1 MMKLLLLAYL
11 TCAADPALAQAV
23 APLPLRPVP
32 LQLPPVAELRLPWRL
47 GNHPGER
54 FISCPVLTVTNT
66 SDDPFYPCVN
76 LQPILSRAAGVQV
89 TPNSGAPGDWATVR
103 MRGSGLRGADQPLY
117 VIDGLPAL
125 NADFAPVQSA
135 PQPMYGWGQGP
146 QVSAAGANPLL
157 FVVPQDINNVTV
169 LRGAVA
175 TAEYGSQGANGVILI
190 TTKRGGKKD
199 ALQAPRLRY
208 ENSTGVQQVRQRLRL
223 LDARQYADLA
233 NEVWRNAGSVGQ
245 PPVGAATLAGLGA
258 GTDWQHTLFGAAL
271 LQQHFVS
278 LDGSTAR
285 LRYAASANYLGQ
297 NGVVLDSRLRR
308 YGLRLNLDY
317 TLAPS
322 WRAQLNVAG
331 AVLTR
336 TLPPAGTVPTALL
349 APPTV
354 PAYTGDAP
362 TVTSGF
368 NLGGPGY
375 AGSFF
380 NPVALARQ
388 AATTDDTRRLLV
400 QAGTTYQASAALRLE
415 AQLSHEHAT
424 VQATNRTL
432 LVGITNP
439 TAAPT
444 ATDLARTT
452 QHLATTN
459 ARLALSYAPLRTGRH
474 QLTTQANVQGQ
485 YLGRSQE
492 QVLLALSTGS
502 FRQDYSLGVLSTWVS
517 AAYTFAGQLQLTAV
531 ARADRGKA
539 AQYALGTNGWQLYP
553 GAEVRWDVGK
563 AGFMQGQQAVSSLR
577 LNLALSQ
584 CSNTSIA
591 ATSFPA
597 GPTSVPVTSLISAND
612 QPLIPRTTQLN
623 TGLAVGLFGGHL
635 NVEPTFYSHYTRH
648 ANVAQAM
655 PVGLDYGTLLVTR
668 DVDVR
673 NRGLELAVRGY
684 WRLLHQRLTGQSS
697 LAASYNQ
704 QTVVS
709 VAGEATAGP
718 VPGVAV
724 GEPLH
729 PFYGYQRLGIGA
741 SGNVQYRDTNS
752 DGTVTFAD
760 AGYFGTGIP
769 PYLLDFSQTL
779 TYGRFTLQA
788 QFDGLFGYQLLSP
801 TLAVLDQPTGSYNGS
816 TRLLDR
822 WTPTHP
828 SADVPQASY
837 DRPQLYDDHTPQ
849 SAANFR
855 LSLLTLSCRLLKPE
869 SQHQLQAWVGSQNLF
884 VLTSYRGFDPNVS
897 SGGGLGQLVGYDG
910 STYPVAR
917 TWLAGVRA
925 TL

>member
-1 MMKLLLLAYL
+1 MLKPLLLTWFALA
-11 TCAADPALAQAV
+11 AGPALAQAV

-32 LQLPPVAELRLPWRL
+32 LPLPPVAELRLPWQLREHFA
-47 GNHPGER
+47 GHKTY
-54 FISCPVLTVTNT
+54 CPTIVVTRNEEV
-66 SDDPFYPCVN
+66 FYPCLT
-76 LQPILSRAAGVQV
+76 LQTPLSRVAGVQV
-89 TPNSGAPGDWATVR
+89 TPNSGAPGDWVTMR
-103 MRGSGLRGADQPLY
+103 IRGSGLRGSDQPLY

-135 PQPMYGWGQGP
+135 PQPVYGWGNGP

-157 FVVPQDINNVTV
+157 FVAPPDINSVTV
-169 LRGAVA
+169 LKGAIA

-190 TTKRGGKKD
+190 TTKRGGQKD

-208 ENSTGVQQVRQRLRL
+208 ENVTGVQQVRQRLPL
-223 LDARQYADLA
+223 LDAHQYADLA
-233 NEVWRNAGSVGQ
+233 NEVWRNAGSVG
-245 PPVGAATLAGLGA
+245 PPPFGAAALAGLGA
-258 GTDWQHTLFGAAL
+258 GTDWQHELFGAAL

-297 NGVVLDSRLRR
+297 DGVVLDSRLRR

-317 TLAPS
+317 TLAPG

-354 PAYTGDAP
+354 PAYTDGAP

-368 NLGGPGY
+368 NLGSPGY

-415 AQLSHEHAT
+415 AQLSHERAT

-432 LVGITNP
+432 LLSSANPSDAP
-439 TAAPT
+439 TAADE
-444 ATDLARTT
+444 AGTT
-452 QHLATTN
+452 QRLATTN
-459 ARLALSYAPLRTGRH
+459 ARLALTYEPLRTGPH
-474 QLTTQANVQGQ
+474 QLSVQGNVQGQ

-492 QVLLALSTGS
+492 QVLPFLHGT
-502 FRQDYSLGVLSTWVS
+502 FTNDYSLGVVSTWAS
-517 AAYTFAGQLQLTAV
+517 ATYTLAGQLRLTAV
-531 ARADRGKA
+531 ARADRGAA
-539 AQYALGTNGWQLYP
+539 AQYALGTNGWHLYP
-553 GAEVRWDVGK
+553 GAEVRWDLDK
-563 AGFMQGQQAVSSLR
+563 AGFMQYQQVFSSLR
-577 LNLALSQ
+577 LDLALSQ
-584 CSNTSIA
+584 CSNASIA
-591 ATSFPA
+591 AVGFPA
-597 GPTSVPVTSLISAND
+597 GPASVPVTNLISAND
-612 QPLIPRTTQLN
+612 VPLTPRTTQLN
-623 TGLAVGLFGGHL
+623 AGLDVGLFRGNL
-635 NVEPTFYSHYTRH
+635 TVRPTFYSHYTRH
-648 ANVAQAM
+648 ANVAQAE
-655 PVGLDYGTLLVTR
+655 PLPIDYGTLLVTR

-673 NRGLELAVRGY
+673 NRGVELAVSGY
-684 WRLLHQRLTGQSS
+684 WHLLGRHLEGTTS
-697 LAASYNQ
+697 LAASYNRQ
-704 QTVVS
+704 AVVS
-709 VAGEATAGP
+709 VVGGATAGP
-718 VPGVAV
+718 VPGLTA
-724 GEPLH
+724 GELLH

-741 SGNVQYRDTNS
+741 TGSVQYRDTNG
-752 DGTVTFAD
+752 DGSITFAD

-769 PYLLDFSQTL
+769 PYLLNFSQAL

-788 QFDGLFGYQLLSP
+788 QLDGLFGYQLLSP
-801 TLAVLDQPTGSYNGS
+801 TLAVLDQPTASTNGS

-828 SADVPQASY
+828 STDVPQANSSR
-837 DRPQLYDDHTPQ
+837 RPQLYDDHTPQ
-849 SAANFR
+849 SATNFR
-855 LSLLTLSCRLLKPE
+855 LSMLTISCRLLKPD
-869 SQHQLQAWVGSQNLF
+869 SPHQLHAWVGGQNLL

-897 SGGGLGQLVGYDG
+897 SGGGLGQLAGYDN
-910 STYPVAR
+910 SQYPVAR